1 MRKAQFEVGKCPV
14 FMSNRAPY
22 FSIVVPVYKG
32 EASLHELY
40 VRVKQSVSKLPGDF
54 ELLLIHDASP
64 DNSWEIIREL
74 CRQDCRVKGINLSRN
89 FGQHYA
95 ITAGLSFAKG
105 EWVIVMDCDLQDR
118 PEEIPALFAKCG
130 EGFDSVFAQRIHR
143 HDTWVKRFQ
152 SKLFY
157 AVFSYLT
164 DTKMDASVANFGIYN
179 RRVIEAILSM
189 GDKLRYFPVMAQWVG
204 FRQAF
209 YPVQH
214 DERKHGTSS
223 YSFFAMLKLATDAI
237 VGFSEKPLRLCI
249 VAGFGVTLIA
259 FVLSVLYFFGALLH
273 RFTVSGFASIM
284 ISLWFIAGVI
294 MIVLGLLG
302 TYLGKIFHQVKN
314 RPLFIV
320 SETLNGE

>member
-1 MRKAQFEVGKCPV
+1 
-14 FMSNRAPY
+14 MSNRPPF

-32 EASLHELY
+32 EAFLHELY
-40 VRVKQSVSKLPGDF
+40 ARVRQSVSQLPGDF

-64 DNSWEIIREL
+64 DNAWEVIQEL

-95 ITAGLSFAKG
+95 ITAGLRFAKG

-130 EGFDSVFAQRIHR
+130 EGFDAVFAQRAQR
-143 HDTWVKRFQ
+143 RDTWTKRLQ
-152 SKLFY
+152 SRFFY

-164 DTKMDASVANFGIYN
+164 DTKMDASIANFGIYN

-189 GDKLRYFPVMAQWVG
+189 GDQLRYFPAMAQWVG

-209 YPVQH
+209 HPVRH
-214 DERKHGTSS
+214 DERKHGSSS
-223 YSFFAMLKLATDAI
+223 YSFLAMLKLATDTI
-237 VGFSEKPLRLCI
+237 VSFSDKPLRLCI
-249 VAGFGVTLIA
+249 VAGFCVTLVA
-259 FVLSVLYFFGALLH
+259 FILSALYLSLALSH

-294 MIVLGLLG
+294 MIILGLLG

-314 RPLFIV
+314 RPMFIV
-320 SETLNGE
+320 AETLNGE